1 MHDVACLDGPAPPCN
16 KAAMSQRADP
26 RSLPPI
32 LAGKE
37 FAAPSVFEPA
47 KLLRV
52 GEQPVKLATDA
63 YYNAIRK
70 TGGNDTWVTQL
81 TLTFLFPD

>member
-1 MHDVACLDGPAPPCN
+1 LQQSSHVTACRPAIS
-16 KAAMSQRADP
+16 AAHLGR
-26 RSLPPI
+26 
-32 LAGKE
+32 KE

-47 KLLRV
+47 KLLGV
-52 GEQPVKLATDA
+52 GEQPVKLAIDA

-70 TGGNDTWVTQL
+70 KGGNDTWVTQL

>member
-1 MHDVACLDGPAPPCN
+1 
-16 KAAMSQRADP
+16 MSQRADP

-70 TGGNDTWVTQL
+70 TGGNDIWVTQL

>member
-1 MHDVACLDGPAPPCN
+1 
-16 KAAMSQRADP
+16 MSQRADP

-47 KLLRV
+47 KLLGV

-70 TGGNDTWVTQL
+70 KGGNDTWVTQL
-81 TLTFLFPD
+81 TFDLPLP